1 MGYEIAGGLG
11 AKMASPD
18 NEIYVMVGDGSYLMM
33 SQEIVTSIQE
43 KRKLTIILLNNDG
56 YSSIGSLSSSL
67 GSEGFGTY
75 YRYRNE
81 ETDQLD
87 GGVLPIDYVA
97 NAASMGAHVLKAANI
112 MEFKAALQEAKTIAI
127 TTLIYIEVDRKKAV
141 PGFAWW
147 DVAVAEVSEKSA
159 VKQSLETYRENKK
172 TQKYY
177 L

>member
-11 AKMASPD
+11 AKMANPKS
-18 NEIYVMVGDGSYLMM
+18 EVYVLVGDGSYLMM

-43 KRKLTIILLNNDG
+43 KQKLTIVLLNNDG
-56 YSSIGSLSSSL
+56 YSSIGGLSASL
-67 GSEGFGTY
+67 GSDGFGTY

-81 ETDQLD
+81 ETNQLD
-87 GGVLPIDYVA
+87 GGLLPIDYAA
-97 NAASMGAHVLKAANI
+97 NAASMGAHVIKVANVQELKDALKQAKNI
-112 MEFKAALQEAKTIAI
+112 DH
-127 TTLIYIEVDRKKAV
+127 TTLIYIEVDRTKGV

-147 DVAVAEVSEKSA
+147 DVAVAEVSEKEA
-159 VKQSLETYRENKK
+159 VDASYQTYQKNKK

>member
-11 AKMASPD
+11 AKMARPNS
-18 NEIYVMVGDGSYLMM
+18 EVYVMVGDGSYLMM

-43 KRKLTIILLNNDG
+43 KQKLTIILLNNNG

-81 ETDQLD
+81 ETQQLD
-87 GGVLPIDYVA
+87 GGLLPIDYAA
-97 NAASMGAHVLKAANI
+97 NASSMGAHVITARNLK
-112 MEFKAALQEAKTIAI
+112 EFNEALIKAKTIET

-147 DVAVAEVSEKSA
+147 DVAVAEVSEKNA
-159 VKQSLETYRENKK
+159 VKVSLETYRENKK
-172 TQKYY
+172 SQKYY

>member
-1 MGYEIAGGLG
+1 M
-11 AKMASPD
+11 
-18 NEIYVMVGDGSYLMM
+18 
-33 SQEIVTSIQE
+33 
-43 KRKLTIILLNNDG
+43 TIILLNNDG

-87 GGVLPIDYVA
+87 GGLLPIDYAA
-97 NAASMGAHVLKAANI
+97 NAASMGAHVIKASNAKELNSALK
-112 MEFKAALQEAKTIAI
+112 KAKTIDR
-127 TTLIYIEVDRKKAV
+127 TTVIYIEVDRKKAV

-147 DVAVAEVSEKSA
+147 DVAVAEVSEKDE
-159 VKQSLETYRENKK
+159 VKKSLETYRENKK